1 TKSALESELGTKGK
15 SSSIKATA
23 LAGVG
28 SGAGYTESS
37 NGSFTIQKVPERVDS
52 ATLYM
57 GTTEYF
63 RQRGK

>member
-37 NGSFTIQKVPERVDS
+37 NGSFTIQKVPDG
-52 ATLYM
+52 ATMYL
-57 GTTEYF
+57 GLTKYF
-63 RQRGK
+63 